1 MATEPV
7 NKLLLTMS
15 LPLMISMAT
24 EALYNVVDT
33 LFVSRIG
40 EHAITALSLAFPVQ
54 LLVVSITVGTGV
66 GVGALLSRLLGER
79 NKRGVDSTAANGI
92 FLAAVTYALF
102 LIFGL
107 FFTKRYYAAQT
118 QDAVIYKYG
127 VDYLSICMIWS
138 FGAVGQ
144 IIFQRLLQSTG
155 RTALSMISQLTGAAA
170 NIVLDPVL
178 IFGLCGAPKL
188 GVAGA
193 AIATV
198 IGQIAALFIAIF
210 LNLKFNRDISFDPR
224 GFRSNLWTIKKIYAI
239 GAPAIV
245 MQSLNS
251 LMVFGVNLILT
262 RLSSTAVAAFG
273 IYIKVQNF
281 VFMPAFGLN
290 NAVIAVAAFSYGA
303 SNRERL
309 RGTIKFGML
318 YAAAIML
325 AGTAAV
331 EIFAEPILSLF
342 DASPEL
348 LTVGARAMRII
359 SASYIFTAFMIVAQ
373 GAYQALGNGVYSLI
387 VTMLRVVVILLPL
400 LWVFSVLFPPDS
412 VWWAFVISEIL
423 SAAASALLLK
433 KICVEKGCA

>member
-198 IGQIAALFIAIF
+198 LSQCVSFSILMSHFVFKRTVLRIGTRYVSRSPAFYGLIARTGMPTLFRQGMASLASIALNTSAAVYGDAALA
-210 LNLKFNRDISFDPR
+210 
-224 GFRSNLWTIKKIYAI
+224 AM
-239 GAPAIV
+239 AIV
-245 MQSLNS
+245 MRVSMFIGSILIG
-251 LMVFGVNLILT
+251 FGQGFQP
-262 RLSSTAVAAFG
+262 VAG
-273 IYIKVQNF
+273 YNF
-281 VFMPAFGLN
+281 
-290 NAVIAVAAFSYGA
+290 
-303 SNRERL
+303 
-309 RGTIKFGML
+309 
-318 YAAAIML
+318 
-325 AGTAAV
+325 
-331 EIFAEPILSLF
+331 
-342 DASPEL
+342 
-348 LTVGARAMRII
+348 GARR
-359 SASYIFTAFMIVAQ
+359 YD
-373 GAYQALGNGVYSLI
+373 
-387 VTMLRVVVILLPL
+387 RVVE
-400 LWVFSVLFPPDS
+400 
-412 VWWAFVISEIL
+412 A
-423 SAAASALLLK
+423 
-433 KICVEKGCA
+433 